1 MQVLFKPWCPWG
13 TEAEGQISVMLGA
26 ENSSG
31 VGVAGL
37 GSHTRQAP
45 CLLQRAL
52 QDTGET
58 VAPSPASVTMVGPA
72 IPRMGAVFA
81 PQAGL
86 DPSAWKVPIEG
97 ELHVPVPKSALA
109 QGGDYHVL
117 ATSHPHLPP

>member
-1 MQVLFKPWCPWG
+1 
-13 TEAEGQISVMLGA
+13 MLGA

-31 VGVAGL
+31 VGGAGL
-37 GSHTRQAP
+37 GSHTGQVP

-86 DPSAWKVPIEG
+86 DPSAW
-97 ELHVPVPKSALA
+97 
-109 QGGDYHVL
+109 
-117 ATSHPHLPP
+117 